1 MKQSKGKANLAGR
14 DDERKALG
22 ITLAEVAAEAQRF
35 KPFTR
40 PTISHVSNVFAARRS
55 SRRVVAAYNKLAAR
69 RTRRLAVAS

>member
-22 ITLAEVAAEAQRF
+22 ILLAEVAAEAAKR
-35 KPFTR
+35 KPFT
-40 PTISHVSNVFAARRS
+40 PCSVSHVSNVFAARRN

-69 RTRRLAVAS
+69 RARHLVVAS